1 MKTAHLRPEEVQ
13 RTWYEV
19 DATGHTVGRLA
30 TAIASV
36 LIGKHKPEQS
46 RHVDG
51 GDFVIVTNADKL
63 QFRGK
68 KWDQKIYYKHSLYPG
83 GLRETTAAQVRK
95 NHPQR
100 IISEAVRGMLPK
112 NRLQSPRL
120 KRLKIYIEAVHPH
133 QAQQPVAFPFVD
145 HKSKR

>member
-36 LIGKHKPEQS
+36 LAGKHKPDQS
-46 RHVDG
+46 RHVDC

-63 QFRGK
+63 EFRGN
-68 KWDQKIYYKHSLYPG
+68 KWNQKIYYKHSLYPG
-83 GLRETTAAQVRK
+83 GLRRTTAVQMRDK
-95 NHPQR
+95 HPDR
-100 IISEAVRGMLPK
+100 IIHAAVRGMLPK
-112 NRLQSPRL
+112 NKLRSPRL
-120 KRLKIYIEAVHPH
+120 GRLKIYAEAAHPH
-133 QAQQPVAFPFVD
+133 QAQQPVALTAID

>member
-1 MKTAHLRPEEVQ
+1 MKTAHLRPKEVQ

-30 TAIASV
+30 TAIASI
-36 LIGKHKPEQS
+36 LAGKHKPEQS

-63 QFRGK
+63 EFRGN
-68 KWDQKIYYKHSLYPG
+68 KWSQKLYYKHSLYPG
-83 GLRETTAAQVRK
+83 GLRATTANQMRDR
-95 NHPQR
+95 HPDR

-112 NRLQSPRL
+112 NRLRSPRL
-120 KRLKIYIEAVHPH
+120 LRLKIYTSATHPH
-133 QAQQPVAFPFVD
+133 QAQQPVAFPPID
-145 HKSKR
+145 PKSKR

>member
-30 TAIASV
+30 SAIASV
-36 LIGKHKPEQS
+36 LAGKHKPDHS
-46 RHVDG
+46 RHVDC

-63 QFRGK
+63 EFRGN
-68 KWDQKIYYKHSLYPG
+68 KWNQKIYYKHSLYPG
-83 GLRETTAAQVRK
+83 GLRRTTAVQMRDK
-95 NHPQR
+95 HPDR
-100 IISEAVRGMLPK
+100 IIHAAVRGMLPK
-112 NRLQSPRL
+112 NKLRSPRL
-120 KRLKIYIEAVHPH
+120 GRLKIYAEAAHPH
-133 QAQQPVAFPFVD
+133 QAQKPVALTGID